1 MFFPWFCCDLN
12 WWQTWEMDWF
22 VLEDQVPCKFHT
34 QQNFLSLRKLK
45 KMHHTP
51 THCAFLLI
59 QHEMVLNE
67 SVCLYPSVLRL
78 KKCWSHFPCSSLG
91 NVDGHVKLV
100 STKYLTGVYLSVV
113 IVLVSSNFFMWYHIR
128 MTWYNHWVSSLSHH
142 RSHIKVTSVMSFL
155 GAHAQKWQNKQK

>member
-1 MFFPWFCCDLN
+1 MRDGLVCTGGSSAL
-12 WWQTWEMDWF
+12 QISHTA
-22 VLEDQVPCKFHT
+22 KFLIT
-34 QQNFLSLRKLK
+34 EEIK
-45 KMHHTP
+45 KKCTTLP
-51 THCAFLLI
+51 HCAFLLI

-91 NVDGHVKLV
+91 DVDGHVKLV

-128 MTWYNHWVSSLSHH
+128 MT
-142 RSHIKVTSVMSFL
+142 
-155 GAHAQKWQNKQK
+155 